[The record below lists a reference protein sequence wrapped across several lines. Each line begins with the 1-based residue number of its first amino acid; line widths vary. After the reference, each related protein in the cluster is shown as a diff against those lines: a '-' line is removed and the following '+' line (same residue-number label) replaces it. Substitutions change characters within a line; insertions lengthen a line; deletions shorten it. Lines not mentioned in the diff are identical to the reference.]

1 MSITKE
7 NTLTLRDLV
16 LNSASEYEEN
26 PFVRYK
32 VKKDIIDKSFKQFKT
47 DCEAFGSFLK
57 ENIGTERLHIAT
69 VGTTAYHYLVGFF
82 GTVISNNIIVPLDCQ
97 LSADDICDCIN
108 RADVTVFMYDS
119 RFSALV
125 PKVRELC
132 PQVTDI
138 IQLDGTPIDEN
149 IHSLDSII
157 EKYNGKSVDV
167 TINPKDC
174 SAIIYTSGTTGKSKG
189 VMLSHENFIDNCFCG
204 GDNESKLGDTLLS
217 VLPIHHVYCLS
228 CDIILSIRYG
238 TILCVNDNLM
248 HIGKNIAT
256 FQPRKMLL
264 VPMIIQTLLFKIKSL
279 CKENPTVDKNIIA
292 RKVLGNNLNIIF
304 SGGAYL
310 SPTVIDGFAEF
321 GVKVAQGYGMTECSP
336 RISTGLEFE
345 DNKKDSIGKIVNGC
359 QVRIVD
365 GEIQAKSKSVMMG
378 YYKNPEATAETI
390 TEDGWLKT
398 GDLGYKDDDGWLFI
412 TGRKKNL
419 IILDNGENVSPEEL
433 ENKFADN
440 LLVKEVLVYAKD
452 FVITAEIFPNLEYAE
467 ANNITDIKQQLQ
479 NDIDSINLT
488 LTSSKTIRNLI
499 IRDVEFE
506 KTTSKK
512 IKRSQVNM

>member
-1 MSITKE
+1 MSINKE
-7 NTLTLRDLV
+7 NTITLRDLV
-16 LNSASEYEEN
+16 INSANEYGEN

-32 VKKDIIDKSFKQFKT
+32 EKKNIIDKSFKQFKM

-57 ENIGTERLHIAT
+57 ENIGTKRLHIAT

-82 GTVISNNIIVPLDCQ
+82 GTVISNNVVVPLDCQ
-97 LSADDICDCIN
+97 LSAEDICDCIN
-108 RADVTVFMYDS
+108 RADVTVFMYDN
-119 RFSALV
+119 RFSSLV
-125 PKVRELC
+125 SKVRKLC
-132 PQVTDI
+132 PQITNV
-138 IQLDGTPIDEN
+138 IQLNGTPTDKN
-149 IHSLDSII
+149 IYSLDNII
-157 EKYNGKSVDV
+157 EKYNEKSVDV

-174 SAIIYTSGTTGKSKG
+174 TAIIYTSGTTGKSKG
-189 VMLSHENFIDNCFCG
+189 VMLSHINLIDNCFCG

-228 CDIILSIRYG
+228 CDIILAIRYG
-238 TILCVNDNLM
+238 TTICINDNLM
-248 HIGKNIAT
+248 HLGKNIAT

-279 CKENPTVDKNIIA
+279 CKDNPTIDKQIVA
-292 RKVLGNNLNIIF
+292 KKVLGENLTIIF

-310 SPTVIDGFAEF
+310 SPTIIDGFAEF
-321 GVKVAQGYGMTECSP
+321 GIKVAQGYGMTECSP

-359 QVRIVD
+359 DVRILD
-365 GEIQAKSKSVMMG
+365 GEIQVKSNSVMMG
-378 YYKNPEATAETI
+378 YYKNPKATAETI
-390 TEDGWLKT
+390 TNDGWLKT
-398 GDLGYKDDDGWLFI
+398 GDLGYKDNDGWLFI

-467 ANNITDIKQQLQ
+467 TNNITDIRQQLQ
-479 NDIDSINLT
+479 NDIDTINLT

-499 IRDVEFE
+499 IRNVEFE

-512 IKRSQVNM
+512 IKRSQINM